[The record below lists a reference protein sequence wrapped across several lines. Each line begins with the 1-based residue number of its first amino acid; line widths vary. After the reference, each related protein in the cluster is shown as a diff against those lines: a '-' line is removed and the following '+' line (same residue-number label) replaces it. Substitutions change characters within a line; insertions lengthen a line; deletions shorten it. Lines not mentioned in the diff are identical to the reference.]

1 MQEYTRACANALRVC
16 LFGGEME
23 WIENFGKKMGR
34 KTFLESVWLGGKEG
48 K

>member
-1 MQEYTRACANALRVC
+1 MQEYTRASANALRVC
-16 LFGGEME
+16 LFGGEIE

-34 KTFLESVWLGGKEG
+34 ETFLESVWLGGEEG